1 MDKDNPTQEAFDKL
15 LRWLDPDRDRA
26 GEKYVK
32 IRFRL
37 VRIFSARG
45 CCTPE
50 DLADQTL
57 NVVTSK
63 IDWLIENYVGDP
75 ALYFYGVAKNIY
87 REYLKKNPRP
97 PVPPPDPTPPELDET
112 CGYLE
117 ECLNQ
122 QPPAD
127 RDVALRYQEGE
138 KHEKIKNRKK
148 LAEELKI
155 TLNALRIRVC
165 HIHSRL
171 RTCIEALMRE
181 ATAPKRLDRDRHI

>member
-1 MDKDNPTQEAFDKL
+1 MDKDNPTKEAFEQL
-15 LRWLDPDRDRA
+15 LRWLDSDRDRA

-32 IRFRL
+32 IRSRL
-37 VRIFSARG
+37 IRIFSARG

-63 IDWLIENYVGDP
+63 IDKLIENYVGDP

-87 REYLKKNPRP
+87 REYLKKNLRP
-97 PVPPPDPTPPELDET
+97 PVPPPDPTPPEVEETCRFLDE
-112 CGYLE
+112 
-117 ECLNQ
+117 CLRREHPDDQ
-122 QPPAD
+122 D
-127 RDVALRYQEGE
+127 LVLRYQEGE

-171 RTCIEALMRE
+171 RKCIEALMKME
-181 ATAPKRLDRDRHI
+181 TP

>member
-45 CCTPE
+45 CWTPE
-50 DLADQTL
+50 DLADQAI
-57 NVVTSK
+57 NVVISK
-63 IDWLIENYVGDP
+63 IDWLIENYNGDP

-87 REYLKKNPRP
+87 REYLKKNFRP
-97 PVPPPDPTPPELDET
+97 PVPPPDPTPPEVEETCRFLDE
-112 CGYLE
+112 
-117 ECLNQ
+117 CLRREHPDDQ
-122 QPPAD
+122 D
-127 RDVALRYQEGE
+127 LVLRYQEGE

-171 RTCIEALMRE
+171 RKCIEALMKRE
-181 ATAPKRLDRDRHI
+181 TP